1 MKILTVSQFGQQI
14 KWSPHPSPSSFWA
27 LSQVTLR
34 HSLSLQG
41 QWLLQPNKDLSLPP
55 PFSLELPKAEVEGTG
70 LTLVKPGCWL
80 SPGSPLGV
88 LPARPLGMC
97 SLSCTFSSVTT
108 YLYCR
113 LCCSTCGRCPA
124 RATPGWAG
132 LSCTLAKSPQSCPT
146 LCYPMDYSPP
156 GSSVH
161 GRFSRQEYGVGCH
174 SLLRGIFPT
183 QGLNPCFLH
192 CSRILSCQNQQESQ
206 GWPVTDP

>member
-34 HSLSLQG
+34 HSLRLQG
-41 QWLLQPNKDLSLPP
+41 QWLLQPNKDLSPSSSFFSGAPKGRGGEDGTHPREARLLTRPWVPSECFQHAIWACVHPAAPSALSLPTFTVTCAVP
-55 PFSLELPKAEVEGTG
+55 HAAT
-70 LTLVKPGCWL
+70 
-80 SPGSPLGV
+80 V
-88 LPARPLGMC
+88 LPEP
-97 SLSCTFSSVTT
+97 
-108 YLYCR
+108 
-113 LCCSTCGRCPA
+113 P
-124 RATPGWAG
+124 RAGAG
-132 LSCTLAKSPQSCPT
+132 LSCTLAKPPQSCPT

-161 GRFSRQEYGVGCH
+161 GRFPRQQYGVGCH

-192 CSRILSCQNQQESQ
+192 CS
-206 GWPVTDP
+206 